1 MALVFIP
8 GFYTKVRI
16 DDEGHIVD
24 VGELEASD
32 LPKHEHTFSEIV
44 DASDEIRNQIVEVL
58 STFFANSGDTAVKF
72 TYDKNTKTISADV
85 NIDDE
90 SIQKNE
96 FGQLISAGGSGEGGS
111 SASSSEIERL
121 NDKLEALENRIPT
134 ILNTLLE
141 TTFANTDSTAID
153 FIWDKKTGTLSADV
167 NIDGVSIE
175 KDEFG
180 NLKAVGLAG
189 DGESGNCATHT
200 HTSNQIEDFEEAVVN
215 IFNDYSKNIDID
227 FKNYIDGTTIK
238 INEYGQLTAV
248 RTALEKHTHVLADII
263 DYEAAE
269 VAAKQMLADLGEEV
283 DLSDGVLDFTNLNIG
298 YSILALNK
306 YLQDV
311 VIKNIAN
318 LTRKI
323 NALSI
328 ARDNNGQ
335 AILSIHSSAIKNK
348 LYDKQDRIIR
358 EVYYADSVY
367 LTLDYLPYDSGTI
380 ELRKDSVVVDSQNIQ
395 VLNSTGQVAGRF
407 AVEKAYTKN
416 AYVARILKID
426 VRDLLTNEDS
436 DSFQVDFIT
445 DTGIDHTNVVTFY
458 STPNRY
464 LSYKF
469 EDISNKHEVAGV
481 EYYDYPKQL
490 RYKISINDYSRYR
503 FVNTA
508 SGFVDGAFTGI
519 AEQSKYLQIEDLFE
533 TTSIQLKFLLE
544 EEYSTSPLRD
554 ILSVRNGEVLNDLL
568 VTAEMYSPDPY
579 TAIFRVPNSEFFNSL
594 KIDITD
600 PNFSI
605 ADASIEKGDILVP
618 GTRNA
623 SDNGTGTIKLSN
635 TSYVLTLGRVYD
647 SGKDAIKFIIKTN
660 RSINLHKIHFTP
672 IDFY

>member
-24 VGELEASD
+24 VGDLEALD
-32 LPKHEHTFSEIV
+32 LPKHEHKFSEIV
-44 DASDEIRNQIVEVL
+44 DASDEIRDQIVEVL
-58 STFFANSGDTAVKF
+58 STFFANSGNTAVKF

-85 NIDDE
+85 NIDDD

-96 FGQLISAGGSGEGGS
+96 FGQLVSTGGSDEGGS
-111 SASSSEIERL
+111 SVTSSEIERL
-121 NDKLEALENRIPT
+121 SNKLESLENRIPT

-141 TTFANTDSTAID
+141 TTFANTDSSAID
-153 FIWDKKTGTLSADV
+153 FIWDSKTGTLSADV

-180 NLKAVGLAG
+180 NLKAISIAG
-189 DGESGNCATHT
+189 NGESGNCATHT

-215 IFNDYSKNIDID
+215 IFNDYSKNINID

-269 VAAKQMLADLGEEV
+269 VAAKQMLADLGEDV
-283 DLSDGVLDFTNLNIG
+283 NLADGVLDFTNLNIG

-380 ELRKDSVVVDSQNIQ
+380 ELRKDSIVIDSQNIQ
-395 VLNSTGQVAGRF
+395 VLNSTGQAAGRF
-407 AVEKAYTKN
+407 AVERAYTKN
-416 AYVARILKID
+416 AYIAKILKID
-426 VRDLLTNEDS
+426 VRDLLLNEDS

-445 DTGIDHTNVVTFY
+445 DTGTDHTNIVTFY

-464 LSYKF
+464 LSYRF
-469 EDISNKHEVAGV
+469 EDISNKHTIAGV

-490 RYKISINDYSRYR
+490 RYKISINDYQRYR
-503 FVNTA
+503 FINTA
-508 SGFVDGAFTGI
+508 SGFVNGEFTGI
-519 AEQSKYLQIEDLFE
+519 ADQSKFLQIEDLFE

-554 ILSVRNGEVLNDLL
+554 VLSVSNGEVLNDQI
-568 VTAEMYSPDPY
+568 VTAEAFSQIPY
-579 TAIFRVPNSEFFNSL
+579 VATFRVPNSEFFNSL

-600 PNFSI
+600 PKFNI
-605 ADASIEKGDILVP
+605 ADVSMEKGDTLISGSLV
-618 GTRNA
+618 A
-623 SDNGTGTIKLSN
+623 SDISSGIVKMSN
-635 TSYVLTLGRVYD
+635 TSYILTFGRNYD
-647 SGKDAIKFIIKTN
+647 SGKDVMRLIIKTN
-660 RSINLHKIHFTP
+660 KPLNLHKIHFTP

>member
-8 GFYTKVRI
+8 GFYTKIRI

-24 VGELEASD
+24 AGELEASD
-32 LPKHEHTFSEIV
+32 LPKHSHKISEIV
-44 DASDEIRNQIVEVL
+44 DASDEIRNQVVDVL

-85 NIDDE
+85 DIDDE
-90 SIQKNE
+90 SIKKNE
-96 FGQLISAGGSGEGGS
+96 FGQLTSTGGSGGG
-111 SASSSEIERL
+111 ASSSELEKL
-121 NDKLEALENRIPT
+121 SSKLESLENRIPD
-134 ILNTLLE
+134 ILNKLLA
-141 TTFANTDSTAID
+141 TTFANTESTAID
-153 FIWDKKTGTLSADV
+153 FIWDNKTGTLSADV
-167 NIDGVSIE
+167 NIDGVSIK

-180 NLKAVGLAG
+180 NLVAVGSGEG
-189 DGESGNCATHT
+189 DGSSGNCATHT
-200 HTSNQIEDFEEAVVN
+200 HTSSQIEDFEEAVVN
-215 IFNDYSKNIDID
+215 IFNDYSKNINID
-227 FKNYIDGTTIK
+227 FRNYIDGTTIK

-248 RTALEKHTHVLADII
+248 RTALEKHTHKLADII
-263 DYEAAE
+263 DYQAAE
-269 VAAKQMLADLGEEV
+269 VAAKQMLADLGEDV
-283 DLSDGVLDFTNLNIG
+283 NLADGVLDFTNLNIG

-335 AILSIHSSAIKNK
+335 AILSIHNDAIKNT
-348 LYDKQDRIIR
+348 LYDKQDRVLR

-395 VLNSTGQVAGRF
+395 VLNATGQTAGRF
-407 AVEKAYTKN
+407 TVERAYTKN

-426 VRDLLTNEDS
+426 VRDLLLNEDS
-436 DSFQVDFIT
+436 DSFQVAFIT
-445 DTGIDHTNVVTFY
+445 DTGTDYTNVVTFY

-469 EDISNKHEVAGV
+469 EDISNKHTVAGV

-490 RYKISINDYSRYR
+490 RYRISINEYERYR
-503 FVNTA
+503 FINTA
-508 SGFVDGAFTGI
+508 SGFVNGEFTGI
-519 AEQSKYLQIEDLFE
+519 ADQSKDLQIEDLFE
-533 TTSIQLKFLLE
+533 TTSIKLKFLLE
-544 EEYSTSPLRD
+544 EENSTSPLRD
-554 ILSVRNGEVLNDLL
+554 ILSVRNGEVLNDSI
-568 VTAEMYSPDPY
+568 VTALAYSPDPY
-579 TAIFRVPNSEFFNSL
+579 TATFRVPNSELFNSL

-600 PNFSI
+600 PNFNI
-605 ADASIEKGDILVP
+605 TDATIEKGETIVS
-618 GTRNA
+618 GTQL
-623 SDNGTGTIKLSN
+623 STDTGTGLIKLSN
-635 TSYVLTLGRVYD
+635 TSYILTLGRVYD
-647 SGKDAIKFIIKTN
+647 SGKDLIKFVIKTN
-660 RSINLHKIHFTP
+660 KPLNLHKIHFTP